1 MGKIIGIDLGTT
13 NSCVSVLEGGKPK
26 VIENAEGDR
35 TTPSIVGYTEEGE
48 ILVGQSAKRQAVTN
62 PTNTLYAV
70 KRLIGRKFKDD
81 VVQKDIKMV
90 PYTIAEADNGDAWV
104 EARGEKMAP
113 PQVSA
118 EVLRKMKKTAE
129 EYLGETITEAVVTVP
144 AYFNDSQRQATK
156 DAGRIAGL
164 DVKRIINEPTAAALA
179 YGMDKAKGDRTI
191 AVYDLGGGTFDI
203 SIIEIAEVDGEHQF
217 EVLSTNGDTFLGG
230 EDFDLRLIEYLAEEF
245 KKDSGIDVHNDPLA
259 LQRLKGTPRV
269 LFDGLI
275 YISVMIPGIV
285 IGIAT
290 LVALVTVFDFLNP
303 LLAAA
308 WPEGSKPPKL
318 HMGYA
323 SVIAAHTLFTMSLV
337 IILVRARI
345 AGMDRALIEASMDL
359 YATPWRTFYQ
369 VTLPQIYPAILAGFL
384 LSFTF
389 SFDDFIISFFVA
401 GANTTLPI
409 YIFASIRRGITPEVN
424 AIGTMVLV
432 ASLVLLLTAQF
443 LLRKRTQR

>member
-1 MGKIIGIDLGTT
+1 VRIYAIAVFLFLYVPIGII
-13 NSCVSVLEGGKPK
+13 VLFSFNAGRHASELRGLSIQWYGK
-26 VIENAEGDR
+26 AL
-35 TTPSIVGYTEEGE
+35 S
-48 ILVGQSAKRQAVTN
+48 N
-62 PTNTLYAV
+62 PFV
-70 KRLIGRKFKDD
+70 
-81 VVQKDIKMV
+81 
-90 PYTIAEADNGDAWV
+90 GDAF
-104 EARGEKMAP
+104 
-113 PQVSA
+113 
-118 EVLRKMKKTAE
+118 
-129 EYLGETITEAVVTVP
+129 VTSLIV
-144 AYFNDSQRQATK
+144 AFSVAILSSLM
-156 DAGRIAGL
+156 G
-164 DVKRIINEPTAAALA
+164 TAAA
-179 YGMDKAKGDRTI
+179 
-191 AVYDLGGGTFDI
+191 
-203 SIIEIAEVDGEHQF
+203 
-217 EVLSTNGDTFLGG
+217 
-230 EDFDLRLIEYLAEEF
+230 
-245 KKDSGIDVHNDPLA
+245 LA
-259 LQRLKGTPRV
+259 LQRLKGTMRV

-303 LLAAA
+303 LLASI
-308 WPEGSKPPKL
+308 WPEGTKPPKL
-318 HMGYA
+318 HMGYV
-323 SVIAAHTLFTMSLV
+323 SVIAAHTLFTMSIV

-345 AGMDRALIEASMDL
+345 AGMDRSLIEASMDL

-443 LLRKRTQR
+443 LLRKRAER